1 MKWRWRLRCRRLI
14 VWIRRLYGYWFWSF
28 PIGNDTGHITTA
40 QPGLKMEIPLS
51 TVTDYASS
59 AYCPVCHSHS
69 PSDSTM
75 YNLWS
80 RTSVLKYEVLFIR
93 NTFKIHLSIVYFIQ
107 YVSTMSVYVDLAK
120 FSFQKQRMA
129 GSYGVS
135 FNISKLST
143 GTVHNVLVRDE
154 ISSPAVQATPGHY
167 N

>member
-1 MKWRWRLRCRRLI
+1 
-14 VWIRRLYGYWFWSF
+14 
-28 PIGNDTGHITTA
+28 
-40 QPGLKMEIPLS
+40 
-51 TVTDYASS
+51 
-59 AYCPVCHSHS
+59 
-69 PSDSTM
+69 
-75 YNLWS
+75 
-80 RTSVLKYEVLFIR
+80 
-93 NTFKIHLSIVYFIQ
+93 
-107 YVSTMSVYVDLAK
+107 MSVYVDLAK